1 MPSTPKDEETLE
13 TVEIEFEEK
22 VIEALRV
29 KAKSDRRTVSA
40 QLNTI
45 LHGLFFGGNRYVTEY
60 DVEDKVRKVIVR
72 ECKSQ
77 GVFFS
82 SMREVVKREFAK
94 REEKPGDA

>member
-1 MPSTPKDEETLE
+1 MPRTPKDEDTLE
-13 TVEIEFEEK
+13 AVEIAFEER

-60 DVEDKVRKVIVR
+60 QVEDMVRKVIVSECER
-72 ECKSQ
+72 EGS
-77 GVFFS
+77 FAS
-82 SMREVVKREFAK
+82 AMRVIVKATVAEREK
-94 REEKPGDA
+94 GE